1 MDMTGFELI
10 KATKQQVWEALN
22 DAEVLKACIPGC
34 EELIKTSDV
43 EFTAKTVLKIGPVK
57 AKFSGVVR
65 LEDLDPPN
73 GYRLVGEG
81 SGGIAGHA
89 KGGATVTLTEEEEG
103 VRLAYEVKSEIGGKI
118 AQLGSRLID
127 ATAKRLAGEFFGK
140 FKETLEQTSNA

>member
-1 MDMTGFELI
+1 MDMTGHEFI
-10 KATKQQVWEALN
+10 NATKQQVWDALN

-34 EELIKTSDV
+34 EELIKTSET

-65 LEDLDPPN
+65 FEDLDPPN
-73 GYRLVGEG
+73 GYKLTGEG
-81 SGGIAGHA
+81 QGGIAGHA
-89 KGGATVTLTEEEEG
+89 KGGAIVTLMEQEDG
-103 VRLAYEVKSEIGGKI
+103 VLLSYEVKSEIGGKI

-140 FKETLEQTSNA
+140 FKETVETK